1 MTATEIE
8 RVEHAWPD
16 LAPLLFVPR
25 TEDEYRRLVALLD
38 ALIDRVGEDESRPL
52 ASLMDVVGALIE
64 RYEDQHVPE
73 LA

>member
-1 MTATEIE
+1 MSATEME
-8 RVEHAWPD
+8 RVEQLWPD

-25 TEDEYRRLVALLD
+25 TEDEYQRLVALLD
-38 ALIDRVGEDESRPL
+38 SLIDRVGEDETHPL

-64 RYEDQHVPE
+64 RYEDQHVPA